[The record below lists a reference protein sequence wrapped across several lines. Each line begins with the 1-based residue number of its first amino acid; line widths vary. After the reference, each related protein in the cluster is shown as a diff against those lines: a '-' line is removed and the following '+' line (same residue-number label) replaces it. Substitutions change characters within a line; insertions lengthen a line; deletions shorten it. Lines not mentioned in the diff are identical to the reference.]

1 MFEFANP
8 WMFLAL
14 PVPLLVRWLVP
25 AYQETQ
31 DSIRV
36 PFFHR
41 LVELTG
47 QAPRKGAVILQR
59 VFFQK
64 VWVPITWVL
73 LVTAMAEPLW
83 VGEPIEHTKSAR
95 DLMVAVDLSGSM
107 EIADFKAADGKEI
120 SRLEAVKQ
128 VLAEFAE
135 QREHDRLGL
144 IVFGDSPYLQV
155 PFTEDHRTWLALLD
169 ETEIAMAG
177 QSTMFGDAIGLA
189 IKLFESS
196 ETENRVLIVLTDG
209 NDTGS
214 KVPPVEAAKVA
225 ESKNVT
231 IYSIAIGNPDTVG
244 EEALDLQVMQS
255 IADITGGE
263 SYQALDREQLQQI
276 YKDIAKLEPEEHE
289 TLSFRPRQSLHH
301 YLLSIIIIG
310 YLLFFTLM
318 TLRVQL
324 ARNSARDSTRHSA
337 EKVRDNA

>member
-8 WMFLAL
+8 WIFLAL
-14 PVPLLVRWLVP
+14 PLPLLVRWLAP
-25 AYQETQ
+25 AYQESQ

-36 PFFHR
+36 PFFQR

-47 QAPRKGAVILQR
+47 QKPNKGAVILQR

-64 VWVPITWVL
+64 LWVPITWML
-73 LVTAMAEPLW
+73 LVTALAKPLW
-83 VGEPIEHTKSAR
+83 LGEPIEQTKSAR

-107 EIADFKAADGKEI
+107 EITDFKAIDGKEI
-120 SRLEAVKQ
+120 SRLAAVKV
-128 VLAEFAE
+128 VLTEFAE

-155 PFTEDHRTWLALLD
+155 PFTEDHRTWLTLLD

-189 IKLFESS
+189 IKLFEGS
-196 ETENRVLIVLTDG
+196 ETKNRVLIMLTDG

-225 ESKNVT
+225 ESKDVT
-231 IYSIAIGNPDTVG
+231 IYTIAIGNPETAG
-244 EEALDLQVMQS
+244 EEALDLEVMQS
-255 IADITGGE
+255 IADITDGGA
-263 SYQALDREQLQQI
+263 YQALDRDQLQKI

-289 TLSFRPRQSLHH
+289 TLSFRPKHSLHH
-301 YLLSIIIIG
+301 YLLSIILVG
-310 YLLFFTLM
+310 YILFFTLM
-318 TLRVQL
+318 TVQ
-324 ARNSARDSTRHSA
+324 AKRRSIAVI
-337 EKVRDNA
+337 KVQDHA

>member
-107 EIADFKAADGKEI
+107 EITDFKAADGKEI

-177 QSTMFGDAIGLA
+177 QSTMFGDANGDRR
-189 IKLFESS
+189 KLSHGASGSTGVDVQSAQSS
-196 ETENRVLIVLTDG
+196 APIVDTALTRRRAD
-209 NDTGS
+209 
-214 KVPPVEAAKVA
+214 VAAQ
-225 ESKNVT
+225 
-231 IYSIAIGNPDTVG
+231 GTVG
-244 EEALDLQVMQS
+244 PIQ
-255 IADITGGE
+255 
-263 SYQALDREQLQQI
+263 R
-276 YKDIAKLEPEEHE
+276 
-289 TLSFRPRQSLHH
+289 SLHPM
-301 YLLSIIIIG
+301 I
-310 YLLFFTLM
+310 
-318 TLRVQL
+318 
-324 ARNSARDSTRHSA
+324 ARNTGRGSSGLR
-337 EKVRDNA
+337 